1 MPSVVVRSAGE
12 CRRVSVLY
20 VTARAAGE
28 KSTNTKR
35 YHHGDNPNAATEPIN
50 DTELQGKVYLTL
62 QLTGGT

>member
-1 MPSVVVRSAGE
+1 M
-12 CRRVSVLY
+12 SVLY